1 VSVGIGCAGSNTYR
15 LCSESAVSPPP
26 PPPSPPPPLSLGAL
40 ATSRR
45 RQLTH
50 LCNNPNNGG
59 GGCTY
64 CINGSASIPHMTKP
78 SVAKKLVEAQH
89 LDACSPQWLPVL
101 LASSFQ
107 PPPAPHNGRL
117 TSAIAGLFKQLRPLD
132 KPPREFLS
140 QVYDTLK
147 VPQGFALCEAR
158 VHGIHVQYV
167 QVWKADTQGIC
178 AALSQMDDH
187 GNTSSEFVF
196 TFVRPPIEKFV
207 SGFSEIAWRASAQK
221 KKTERP
227 PNAECTALQYASLR
241 NVSFSAEL
249 SAKSQA
255 SSYLTDF
262 IYGVATKGCFGWDA
276 LHTFPSMAFISAAL
290 RNDLVPRIDFV
301 GRLDRFSED
310 WSELMHLIGVEPQP
324 VDAKNYHPHSRAD
337 SGFEPRQEM
346 TTYLSQSPEATLQL
360 CIIFLPDFICLNYP
374 LPPACQKLA
383 FSGVIPHI
391 CATCITSSFNAAE
404 CEHNAASLASQ
415 PQCVAPR
422 SWHMDVFQI
431 TGVNPQYPEKAPGL
445 QDWLTQC
452 NHVYQY
458 GLQCH
463 NTTVALVADQLIH
476 STTPPHRRTAITGV
490 LFLRITGC
498 WFEFMRAEHFLSHP
512 GRPSLTAWNDYL
524 KLGEDTPMVGQN
536 IAIPLPRAIGAV
548 LLAYEYLKDAVPFSN
563 LAALYRVEDSINQ
576 FAYSFEE
583 WLLCS
588 RPDAQQAANR
598 DQQAASGNHQTNTQ
612 LLAVSTACADKLLVP
627 GQELTLT
634 VHLTFSGNGKGIW
647 GWRTPIQNGFLRWAV
662 FPPHGH
668 KSITC
673 GMPIAPNAAKY
684 NFGTPTNK
692 CGRSPYDEA
701 GMDTAEVILLPG
713 SRLVIESVQGPTN
726 TTSYTT
732 VSARQRTAIYPD
744 RIG

>member
-1 VSVGIGCAGSNTYR
+1 MKRYASSFRALLIGVVAAICA
-15 LCSESAVSPPP
+15 
-26 PPPSPPPPLSLGAL
+26 
-40 ATSRR
+40 
-45 RQLTH
+45 
-50 LCNNPNNGG
+50 
-59 GGCTY
+59 
-64 CINGSASIPHMTKP
+64 ASIPHMTKP

-422 SWHMDVFQI
+422 SWNMDVFQI

-684 NFGTPTNK
+684 NFGTKNK